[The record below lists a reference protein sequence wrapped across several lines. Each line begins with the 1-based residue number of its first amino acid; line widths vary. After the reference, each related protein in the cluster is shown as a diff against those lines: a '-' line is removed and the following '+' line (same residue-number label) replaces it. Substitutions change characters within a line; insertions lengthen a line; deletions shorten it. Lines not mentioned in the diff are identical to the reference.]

1 MSLYF
6 GIPILMIAAV
16 LQSVWL
22 EQSLIFGG
30 RPDLPLLLVVTWAI
44 IRGANE
50 GATWGFVGGL
60 FCDTLSGGAFG
71 LWTFTLT
78 AVGFLAGQS
87 WVHAL
92 GPTVIRLALMSALGT
107 LVGHALLLG
116 AMAIVG
122 YPVNWLYDLQT
133 VIIPATLLNLVL
145 SPFAFRLLV
154 WFHQRPLPR
163 GSMLG

>member
-6 GIPILMIAAV
+6 GIPILMLAAV
-16 LQSVWL
+16 FQSVWM
-22 EQSLIFGG
+22 ERFHIFGG

-50 GATWGFVGGL
+50 GTLWGFVAGL
-60 FCDTLSGGAFG
+60 FCDALSGGTFG

-78 AVGFLAGQS
+78 AVGFLAGQG

-107 LVGHALLLG
+107 LVGHTLLLG
-116 AMAIVG
+116 TMAIVG
-122 YPVNWLYDLQT
+122 YPVNWVYDLQT
-133 VIIPATLLNLVL
+133 VALPATMLNLVL
-145 SPFAFRLLV
+145 SPFAFRFLV
-154 WFHQRPLPR
+154 WFHQRSLPR
-163 GSMLG
+163 GSMLE